1 MSRAPPVVIIHNIDG
16 IVRSVNNGDLTA
28 RLVWVDPAA
37 NRDNFIKCTLSD
49 QTRSIRLMMWG
60 YDLETKKFLTENMM
74 KIFCWTGLTARLTK
88 NDPSLQREHLFSLS
102 LNENDDKFKM
112 GFVGRFQIVEGC
124 TIPFLD
130 IVMPRPELMSQT
142 PLLSPS
148 RSQDMKSTTM
158 PVSVEKRGRE
168 DAISVPKRERD
179 DEEAHAWICPV
190 NGCRLPD
197 YPYCMM
203 TGSLHPAVCALCGT
217 QGQFQFCPA
226 APRGVKIVHSDM
238 IATTKEITP
247 AETQKGTLTFGLSA
261 DVIDSISRHASKAKE
276 LSGSIPMTVDSANS
290 RHDAIVKELLGS
302 IPIEVLNATTE
313 KTTAEEELKNNA
325 ACEESKAD
333 TSTAEKATTDD
344 ADKALSGEESKAD
357 KGTTYKATDDKATA
371 DTGEDNKA
379 GTTDKATSNKA
390 TYDTPKAG
398 KTTDDQA
405 TADKATADKVKANT
419 TTADKAT
426 ADKATADNAAAK
438 KAAAEKAAAEKSAA
452 DKTAAEKVK
461 ADKAAA
467 EKVAADKAAA
477 EKAAAENKAVADKAA
492 AEKVKADKAAAEKAA
507 AVKNAA
513 ETVKKN
519 TAPQSKH

>member
-142 PLLSPS
+142 PLISPS

-158 PVSVEKRGRE
+158 PVLVEKRGRE

-179 DEEAHAWICPV
+179 DDEAPAWICPV

-261 DVIDSISRHASKAKE
+261 DVIDSMSCHASKAKD
-276 LSGSIPMTVDSANS
+276 LLGSIPMTVDSASS

-302 IPIEVLNATTE
+302 IP
-313 KTTAEEELKNNA
+313 TAEEELKNNA
-325 ACEESKAD
+325 AGEESKAD
-333 TSTAEKATTDD
+333 TSTVEKATTDD
-344 ADKALSGEESKAD
+344 ATADKALSGEESKAD
-357 KGTTYKATDDKATA
+357 KGTTDKATDDKATA
-371 DTGEDNKA
+371 DNGEDNKA
-379 GTTDKATSNKA
+379 GTTDKATYDKA

-438 KAAAEKAAAEKSAA
+438 KAAAEKAAAEKAA
-452 DKTAAEKVK
+452 AEKTAAEKVK

-507 AVKNAA
+507 PVKNAA